1 MATIRV
7 YNSARMNE
15 RGFLSQ
21 FLDTDDVTI
30 HKTDLTVE
38 GKPYIMFEHENYPL
52 GSLMAIYDGTFWQC
66 DLD

>member
-15 RGFLSQ
+15 RGVLSQ
-21 FLDTDDVTI
+21 FLNTDDVTI

-38 GKPYIMFEHENYPL
+38 GKPYIMFEHERYPL